1 MMLSFNKKDWV
12 TIPNILSLVRL
23 LLIPIFS
30 FIYLTATQPVHY
42 YLAAFI
48 ILFSGLTD
56 LVDGWVAR
64 KYHQITELGK
74 LLDPI
79 ADKLTQVVVLFC
91 LITQFKWMRY
101 IVLLFLVKES
111 FMLIN
116 SLILLKKGKKLDGAK
131 WYGKI
136 ATAIFYICVVFL
148 VAFPLTTDSIASVF
162 ILIIGFFLLLSLF
175 LYGKIFKDMYQE

>member
-1 MMLSFNKKDWV
+1 MMLSFDKKDWV
-12 TIPNILSLVRL
+12 TIPNLLSLLRL

-30 FIYLTATQPVHY
+30 YIYLTATQPIHY

-56 LVDGWVAR
+56 LIDGWIAR
-64 KYHQITELGK
+64 KFQQITELGK
-74 LLDPI
+74 LLDPV
-79 ADKLTQVVVLFC
+79 ADKLTQIVVLLC
-91 LITQFKWMRY
+91 LTTQFKFMGY

-116 SLILLKKGKKLDGAK
+116 SLILLKRGKKLDGAK

-136 ATAIFYICVVFL
+136 ATAIFYVCVVFL
-148 VAFPLTTDSIASVF
+148 VAFPLTTGSIASIL

>member
-1 MMLSFNKKDWV
+1 MMLSFEKKDWV
-12 TIPNILSLVRL
+12 TIPNMLSLLRI
-23 LLIPIFS
+23 LLIPIFGY
-30 FIYLTATQPVHY
+30 IYLTATQPIHY

-48 ILFSGLTD
+48 ILLSGLTD
-56 LVDGWVAR
+56 LIDGWIAR
-64 KYHQITELGK
+64 KYQQITELGK

-79 ADKLTQVVVLFC
+79 ADKLTQLTVLLC
-91 LITQFKWMRY
+91 LFTQFKWVGY

-111 FMLIN
+111 FMLIS

-136 ATAIFYICVVFL
+136 ATAIFYVCMVYL
-148 VAFPLTTDSIASVF
+148 VAFPLAVDSIVSSL

-175 LYGKIFKDMYQE
+175 LYGKIFKNMYQE